1 MDSELSDS
9 SESANGRV
17 GGKIAALPLSL
28 MSVYENACPQYMAMG
43 MPYQEFWDGDVSAHR
58 AYREAYRQRVLH
70 ENQMLWL
77 QGLYFYE
84 ALLDV
89 GQYTKAF
96 SKARPK
102 PYRDAPIDL
111 FEKER
116 KEREE
121 REQRERYERM
131 KEKMALF
138 AKQNNDRRKK
148 NQTKE
153 EVVNEN
159 G

>member
-1 MDSELSDS
+1 M
-9 SESANGRV
+9 
-17 GGKIAALPLSL
+17 ALG
-28 MSVYENACPQYMAMG
+28 MSYE
-43 MPYQEFWDGDVSAHR
+43 EFWDGDIWAHK
-58 AYREAYRQRVLH
+58 AYRDAERIRATKQ
-70 ENQMLWL
+70 NQYLWL

-96 SKARPK
+96 SKAKPK

-121 REQRERYERM
+121 RERRERYYRM
-131 KEKMALF
+131 QEKLAEF
-138 AKQNNDRRKK
+138 AKRNNERRKESELSK
-148 NQTKE
+148 G
-153 EVVNEN
+153 VDEN
-159 G
+159 AG

>member
-1 MDSELSDS
+1 MDGIVNDNDPSE
-9 SESANGRV
+9 NGRV
-17 GGKIAALPLSL
+17 GGMIAALPLSL
-28 MSVYENACPQYMAMG
+28 MSVYENACPVYMAMG

-58 AYREAYRQRVLH
+58 AYREAYRQRIMH

-84 ALLDV
+84 ALLDA
-89 GQYTKAF
+89 GQYIKAF
-96 SKARPK
+96 SKAKPK

-121 REQRERYERM
+121 REQRARYERM

-148 NQTKE
+148 S
-153 EVVNEN
+153 EN
-159 G
+159 KGVE

>member
-1 MDSELSDS
+1 MDAELSDT
-9 SESANGRV
+9 SASADGRV
-17 GGKIAALPLSL
+17 GGTVASLPLSL
-28 MSVYENACPQYMAMG
+28 MSVFASACPHYIAMG
-43 MPYQEFWDGDVSAHR
+43 MTYEQFWDGDVCAHK
-58 AYREAYRQRVLH
+58 AYREAKKLQISETNR
-70 ENQMLWL
+70 NMWL

-96 SKARPK
+96 SKAKPK

-111 FEKER
+111 FEKDR

-121 REQRERYERM
+121 RENKERYDRM
-131 KEKMALF
+131 REKMEMF
-138 AKQNNDRRKK
+138 AKRNNERRKK
-148 NQTKE
+148 SNMKE
-153 EVVNEN
+153 EVVDEN